1 MYDVIYLY
9 ILTDVFEMLLLN
21 LSKLL
26 LLLGD
31 IELDITGAL
40 FKKGRVCK
48 GGVKWMRE
56 IRC

>member
-1 MYDVIYLY
+1 MYDVINLY

-21 LSKLL
+21 LSKL